1 MFTFLRGS
9 GGGGTETVP
18 LFPLRMVLFPGGDLH
33 AAVVLGRLY
42 TEHVAPPE
50 HRPGESVTILPGD
63 ETSSDRRIELRIKTP
78 GDGTRK
84 VALTLDGSVKV
95 ELTVDGGGITLQ
107 AQDTRLSLQQSGSSD
122 GKAQLAVGDS
132 SVTIEQ
138 SGDIKIE
145 ASGTLTLK
153 ASKIELNGDASVKIA
168 GQTVELN

>member
-1 MFTFLRGS
+1 MFASFTYGAAGPVGAHPVSRG
-9 GGGGTETVP
+9 
-18 LFPLRMVLFPGGDLH
+18 FP
-33 AAVVLGRLY
+33 AVGLG
-42 TEHVAPPE
+42 A
-50 HRPGESVTILPGD
+50 
-63 ETSSDRRIELRIKTP
+63 ELRIV
-78 GDGTRK
+78 GD
-84 VALTLDGSVKV
+84 VP
-95 ELTVDGGGITLQ
+95 GGITLQ